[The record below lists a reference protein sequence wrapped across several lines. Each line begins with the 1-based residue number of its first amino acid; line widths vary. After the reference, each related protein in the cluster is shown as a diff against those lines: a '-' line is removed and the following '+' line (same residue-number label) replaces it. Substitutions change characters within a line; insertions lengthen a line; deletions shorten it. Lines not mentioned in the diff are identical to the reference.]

1 MLAKDPDER
10 IDVHDALKHPW
21 FQCSFDKK
29 VELSGFKEN
38 IAMVEKQGALADK
51 SKKEMGLASA
61 TPVMAGRKL
70 QDNCPQSPFFSSNAN
85 NGARDNTPLMR
96 NIGIQQNNGAQGK

>member
-1 MLAKDPDER
+1 MFSCGVIFYILLSGRPVFCSYNINEVFTKNKKCEVEYPSKYWDNITPEGKDLVAKMLAKDPDER

-38 IAMVEKQGALADK
+38 IAMVEK
-51 SKKEMGLASA
+51 
-61 TPVMAGRKL
+61 
-70 QDNCPQSPFFSSNAN
+70 
-85 NGARDNTPLMR
+85 
-96 NIGIQQNNGAQGK
+96 